1 MRITISGP
9 IGSGKTTV
17 CTLLSKTLGVECV
30 VSGSIFRQMAQELDL
45 SLADFGRLAETDP
58 KYDHI
63 LDERMVQIA
72 RDHSDIIMEGRL
84 TAHMLTRNGI
94 PALCVYLDAPVDVRV
109 ARVVERE
116 LKDIAQARQELL
128 ERERSEA
135 LRYQRYYD
143 IDIRDKGV
151 YDLVIDTGALKPDE
165 VVQRIVKAVREA
177 DAGTDQ
183 G

>member
-17 CTLLSKTLGVECV
+17 CTLLSKMLSIECV

-45 SLADFGRLAETDP
+45 PLADFGRLAEADP
-58 KYDHI
+58 KYDHL

-72 RDHSDIIMEGRL
+72 RDHNDIILEGRL

-94 PALCVYLDAPVDVRV
+94 PALRVYLDAPFEVRV

-116 LKDIAQARQELL
+116 LKDLARARHELL
-128 ERERSEA
+128 ERENSEA

-151 YDLVIDTGALKPDE
+151 YDIVIDTGALKPEE
-165 VVQRIVKAVREA
+165 VVQRIVNAVREA
-177 DAGTDQ
+177 DARTD
-183 G
+183 